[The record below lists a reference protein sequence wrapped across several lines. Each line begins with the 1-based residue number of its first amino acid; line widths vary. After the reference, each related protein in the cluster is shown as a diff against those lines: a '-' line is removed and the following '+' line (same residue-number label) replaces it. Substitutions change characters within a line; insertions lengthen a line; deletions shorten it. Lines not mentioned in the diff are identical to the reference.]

1 MGVLAC
7 DILPF
12 SSLRIFG
19 SGYFLR
25 RLWGGG
31 SVKLYDQKAR
41 GESKVSVYTAFV
53 YEHTSLPLL
62 FFTRHLF
69 SPLLAIPASCS
80 SLLRSIYGESGDGF
94 YDGLPVIKRGGEKTC
109 WAEIRSKRRD
119 RNISGILRRRE
130 TVFSSGGTHVGEVVN
145 VLVRGN

>member
-62 FFTRHLF
+62 FLHDTSF
-69 SPLLAIPASCS
+69 PLSWQFPPAAPPFFAP
-80 SLLRSIYGESGDGF
+80 YMG
-94 YDGLPVIKRGGEKTC
+94 K
-109 WAEIRSKRRD
+109 AA
-119 RNISGILRRRE
+119 
-130 TVFSSGGTHVGEVVN
+130 TVFMMAY
-145 VLVRGN
+145 L